1 MDERLTND
9 EATKRTRPKKK
20 PQPPQAGGLTKS
32 HGDILGSSRQF
43 AGLM

>member
-9 EATKRTRPKKK
+9 EASKRTQPKKK
-20 PQPPQAGGLTKS
+20 PQPPQAGVYTKS
-32 HGDILGSSRQF
+32 HGDILGRSRQF